1 MIKKIAAP
9 FLFIFVFLTGC
20 LEDPDP
26 LPQTIDTY
34 QYYYNYITEAFDLQW
49 EIDGEV
55 IGSGHTYGIPA
66 EGVIQLDQVEQEV
79 LFQTRNPDTGLM
91 LDSLSYML
99 YENGF
104 YMLAQLGS
112 EQEPHLLCKALDS
125 RPPASGRIKYHF
137 MHAAASMD
145 PVDIYIGGDQP
156 EDKVL
161 SGLDYSSVSEYL
173 ETTEE
178 RLWTAILVTP
188 ANTLPDD
195 STILSY
201 TVNTLFQIGRTYLC
215 TIGHSENS
223 IESPY
228 RLQVD
233 EHPVF

>member
-1 MIKKIAAP
+1 MIKKIAP
-9 FLFIFVFLTGC
+9 LFLFISILLPGC

-34 QYYYNYITEAFDLQW
+34 QYYYNYVTEAFDLQW

-66 EGVIQLDQVEQEV
+66 EGVILLDQVEQEV
-79 LFQTRNPDTGLM
+79 LFQTRNPDTGVM
-91 LDSLSYML
+91 LDSLSHLL

-112 EQEPHLLCKALDS
+112 EQEPHLLCKALDT
-125 RPPASGRIKYHF
+125 RPPTSGRIKYHF

-161 SGLDYSSVSEYL
+161 SGLDYTSVSEYL

-188 ANTLPDD
+188 ANTLPTD

-228 RLQVD
+228 QMQVD
-233 EHPVF
+233 EHPVL

>member
-9 FLFIFVFLTGC
+9 LLFMFVFLTGC

-26 LPQTIDTY
+26 LPPTIDTY
-34 QYYYNYITEAFDLQW
+34 QFYYNYLTEDFDLQW
-49 EIDGEV
+49 EIDGEI
-55 IGSGHTYGIPA
+55 IGSGHSYGIPA
-66 EGVIQLDQVEQEV
+66 EAVIQLDQVEQEV
-79 LFQTRNPDTGLM
+79 LFQTRNPDSGIM
-91 LDSLSYML
+91 LDSLSCLL
-99 YENGF
+99 YENGI

-112 EQEPHLLCKALDS
+112 VEEPHLLCKTLDS
-125 RPPASGRIKYHF
+125 RPPTSGLVKYHF

-145 PVDIYIGGDQP
+145 PVDIYIGGDKP
-156 EDKVL
+156 EDKAL
-161 SGLDYSSVSEYL
+161 SGLEYSSITEYL

-178 RLWTAILVTP
+178 RLWTAIIITP
-188 ANTLPDD
+188 ANTLPAD

-228 RLQVD
+228 QMQVD